1 MPDRHDPE
9 RRETLKILGAIG
21 ATCAFPFAGDELF
34 GQQAGAAPAPKFFTP
49 SEFAVVSRV
58 ADLIIP
64 QTDTPGA
71 VGAGVPA
78 YIDYVVRSNESLQKR
93 MRVGLRWLESERFLE
108 LNERQQIAL
117 LSPLAGAESRED
129 DRTPRVEFWR
139 AIKGL
144 TADGYYTSKIGLVQE
159 LGYKGNMARADFPA
173 CHEH

>member
-1 MPDRHDPE
+1 MPDRHDSE

-34 GQQAGAAPAPKFFTP
+34 GQQTGAAPAPKFFTEP
-49 SEFAVVSRV
+49 EFAIVSRI

-71 VGAGVPA
+71 LGAGVPA
-78 YIDYVVRSNESLQKR
+78 YIDYVVRSNETFQKLFR
-93 MRVGLRWLESERFLE
+93 TGLRWLESERFLDLKE
-108 LNERQQIAL
+108 PEQIAL
-117 LSPLAGAESRED
+117 LKPLAEAESRLD
-129 DRTPRVEFWR
+129 DQTPREKFWR
-139 AIKGL
+139 AIKGM

-159 LGYKGNMARADFPA
+159 LGYSGNMARADFPG

>member
-1 MPDRHDPE
+1 MAERHDSE

-34 GQQAGAAPAPKFFTP
+34 GQQTGAAPAPKFFTAQ
-49 SEFAVVSRV
+49 EFALVSRV

-64 QTDTPGA
+64 ATDTPGA

-78 YIDYVVRSNESLQKR
+78 YIDYVVGSHEQFQKLFR
-93 MRVGLRWLESERFLE
+93 AGLRRLANERFLE
-108 LNERQQIAL
+108 LDETRQIAL
-117 LSPLAGAESRED
+117 LKPLAETESNEND
-129 DRTPRVEFWR
+129 QTPEERFWR
-139 AIKGL
+139 AIKSM

-159 LGYKGNMARADFPA
+159 LGYSGNMARPDFPA